1 MTTNDPQS
9 TDPKPAALDLVIYC
23 FKDGW
28 PVDVQISLPVEKV
41 GLALERLAGHGFA
54 PRHPS
59 QGMGKAALASQN
71 GSCEAAPINGAGT
84 HQLTCPIHVGRKL
97 KGPNRWG
104 KYYCTHKDRDEQYCD
119 YEYRP

>member
-1 MTTNDPQS
+1 MMTTNDPKS
-9 TDPKPAALDLVIYC
+9 TALDLVIYC

-41 GLALERLAGHGFA
+41 GLALARLEAYGLT
-54 PRHPS
+54 PRRPYP
-59 QGMGKAALASQN
+59 GMDRAASGPEN
-71 GSCEAAPINGAGT
+71 GAQQAAPINGAGT